1 VTKFIYI
8 PPTYSRFSEVWKIT
22 GIALIVALIISL
34 SSMKQVNSESGRMFF
49 TNSTIKQSEVYNFDL
64 NETNNTNVANDIKK
78 ISNSNQLDCA
88 MHESSMYLYD
98 DFSEGSYSLDK
109 YEVSPNGKWYHWY
122 SGSLLEPGNQGV
134 RRSTTTSGNVFFL
147 ESPAAL
153 NKGESYSSLTL
164 STRSYKNFHMNLDV
178 RTASQT
184 REGSPPYPWNV
195 AWIFWHAKGNGTEE
209 MDRTHFYYF
218 LAKTNGV
225 EVGKYDGGS
234 NPDDQIILANK
245 YYPKETSLYN
255 KIGEW
260 HNWDIVVLNDHI
272 TIKID
277 NVPAFDIIDSASF
290 DSGRIGLY
298 NENSKTE
305 FRNVHIK
312 LLC

>member
-1 VTKFIYI
+1 MSR
-8 PPTYSRFSEVWKIT
+8 TYSLDSEVLKIT
-22 GIALIVALIISL
+22 VTALIVPLIISV
-34 SSMKQVNSESGRMFF
+34 SSTKQVNSESGRMFF
-49 TNSTIKQSEVYNFDL
+49 TNATIKQSEVYNFVVND
-64 NETNNTNVANDIKK
+64 TNNTNLANHIKK
-78 ISNSNQLDCA
+78 ISNSNQLECA
-88 MHESSMYLYD
+88 MHKSSIYLYD

-122 SGSLLEPGNQGV
+122 SGSQLEPGNQGV

-147 ESPAAL
+147 ESPAPL
-153 NKGESYSSLTL
+153 NQGETYSSLTL

-184 REGSPPYPWNV
+184 REGSPPKPWDV
-195 AWIFWHAKGNGTEE
+195 AWIFWHAIGNGTEE
-209 MDRTHFYYF
+209 MDRTHFYYS
-218 LAKTNGV
+218 LVKTNGV
-225 EVGKYDGGS
+225 EVGKYDGGFNTES
-234 NPDDQIILANK
+234 QVILANK